1 LDDEA
6 KRDVDKYK
14 KWFADFGQFIKEG
27 IAVDSENKD
36 GLFRLLRFVT
46 RNGGKNELVSI
57 DDYLAKMK
65 EGQEKIY
72 FVVNPSYDQALRS
85 PYFEPFENNKSLD
98 VIVLTN

>member
-1 LDDEA
+1 MTRRIIKHLDDEA

-46 RNGGKNELVSI
+46 RNGGKHELVSI
-57 DDYLAKMK
+57 DDYLSKMK

-72 FVVNPSYDQALRS
+72 FVVNPS
-85 PYFEPFENNKSLD
+85 FE
-98 VIVLTN
+98 